1 MITMHNFTLDTGVI
15 IKVLILKISVN
26 KTTTTTTTTPMGT
39 SKIEIFKSC
48 IALILCTR
56 VNTLLN

>member
-1 MITMHNFTLDTGVI
+1 MHNFKLETGVI
-15 IKVLILKISVN
+15 LKVLIIKISVN
-26 KTTTTTTTTPMGT
+26 KTTTTTTTTTTPMET
-39 SKIEIFKSC
+39 TKIEIFKSC